1 MRTYPYH
8 ILIVVIVLCFSQSVW
23 AQISRGRTT
32 WPATTISETQTIS
45 FREENTADITITGI
59 ITINKGCTLTIKL
72 GDTYPENTNKVI
84 KAKEGEGFARMFNI
98 ETGGKL
104 VIEGRDENSRIIL
117 DGGARFDGADPKR
130 LLDISDAGVV
140 NVYDCTNWKKTIT
153 KELIRSEVGTL
164 SLNWVTLQNVYSD
177 THLESS
183 GSSYGGAILIT
194 GTVQDDDNHRTL
206 IQNCIIENCADNDGA
221 AITIRMSNN
230 TAPKDTYPA
239 NTRVTLTNTEIR
251 YCYTTGTSGGTIRA
265 NGRTINDV
273 VLNNVNIHH
282 NCTEHSGAAI
292 LWNGAGSVNTDM
304 QINDGC
310 TFHHNVAKT
319 QGGAL
324 NISSNTSFSGN
335 VIIENNYADDKGGGI
350 NIHTYNG
357 GNMPYKTKY
366 DFTYAF
372 PTGLVIRNNHAKYG
386 GGIAYNVDNF
396 DLYEGWE
403 TDNHTGVEITTTL
416 DVKGAQIYGNAASSD
431 GGGIWL
437 ANNLETQWEYP
448 GNATA
453 DVIVNLN
460 EGSISNNISSGGNG
474 GGIYL
479 YKTDITRS
487 KTGSTLLLESN
498 EAQGRGKNGGGIY
511 IEDGQTI
518 NLDGVITSIRNNK
531 ASNGG
536 AIYLKGTTGGVQV
549 TLGNSTMDSNEV
561 TGDGGAIYIKGGNLQ
576 LNKATVQ
583 NNKADSKGGAIYVDG
598 GGINIKNTITFSSNT
613 AGGDGGAVYVT
624 GQGASKGDITWT
636 SGNKTLTIADNVAGG
651 NGGAF
656 YVNNGKI
663 DASGITK
670 ATITGNCADK
680 DGGAFFVNDGDIT
693 LCVTELSENGKDGS
707 TVKTQNGGAIALYN
721 GTFSFG
727 EGSEIR
733 NNAAKN
739 YGGALYITND
749 SASTIT
755 CDGGSYSLNK
765 AKLGGGIYAS
775 GPIDLT
781 FAANVRNNTADSGG
795 GIYLADGVNMSF
807 GNGLIVGNIANGP
820 DNTGEGGGIY
830 LKKGTLS
837 FTSASNMG
845 IYNNSASF
853 QAADIYTS
861 GSGTTLN
868 LPYVKDMELTGFDV
882 PGSELYWV
890 RDWNIK
896 DFPNKKYGRYEAALK
911 SMNLEGFDIA
921 DMIYDIIDDFEVVTS
936 EMCLDLGYDLVFV
949 TVRSIN
955 LQTGD
960 NAEIVFSY
968 YKKSHTPG
976 ADAPTEYRKVIFTG
990 SEDKVVAIPS
1000 GQWLVEST
1008 LWSKLYNPPV
1018 LGIDATGYSD
1028 RGYVIARKQ
1037 NKLIT
1042 ITFSVNP
1049 AIKHV
1054 STFDAIKK
1062 NKMRPGG
1069 NLY

>member
-1 MRTYPYH
+1 MRTYIYN
-8 ILIVVIVLCFSQSVW
+8 ILIVAVALCLSQSAW
-23 AQISRGRTT
+23 AAIGPARTSWT
-32 WPATTISETQTIS
+32 ATTVSESQTIS
-45 FREENTADITITGI
+45 FSAENTADITISGV
-59 ITINKGCTLTIKL
+59 ITINSGCTLTIRF
-72 GDTYPENTNKVI
+72 DETYPENTNKVI
-84 KAKEGEGFARMFNI
+84 RAKEDNGFIRMFNI
-98 ETGGKL
+98 KPGGKL
-104 VIEGRDENSRIIL
+104 AIEGRDENSRIIL
-117 DGGARFDGADPKR
+117 DGGARFSGADPKR
-130 LLDISDAGVV
+130 LMSISDAGIVT
-140 NVYDCTNWKKTIT
+140 VYDCINKNKTI
-153 KELIRSEVGTL
+153 KEELIRSEVGTL
-164 SLNWVTLQNVYSD
+164 SLKWVTLQNVYSD
-177 THLESS
+177 THFTSS
-183 GSSYGGAILIT
+183 GSSYAGAILIT
-194 GTVQDDDNHRTL
+194 GTVEDDDPHRTV

-230 TAPKDTYPA
+230 TSPKDTYPA
-239 NTRVTLTNTEIR
+239 NTRVTLTDTEIR
-251 YCYTTGTSGGTIRA
+251 YCYTTGSSGGTIRA

-282 NCTEHSGAAI
+282 NCTEASGAAI
-292 LWNGAGSVNTDM
+292 LWNGAGSEYTDM
-304 QINDGC
+304 RVNDGC

-335 VIIENNYADDKGGGI
+335 VTIENNYAGSYGGGI

-357 GNMPYKTKY
+357 GNMPKKSTY
-366 DFTYAF
+366 DFTYTF
-372 PTGLVIRNNHAKYG
+372 PEGLVIRNNHARYG
-386 GGIAYNVDNF
+386 GGVAYDVDNF
-396 DLYEGWE
+396 KIYEGWD
-403 TDNHTGVEITTTL
+403 TDLHAGVEIRTTL
-416 DVKGAQIYGNAASSD
+416 DLKGAQIYGNTASSD

-437 ANNLETQWEYP
+437 ANNLETKWEIP
-448 GNATA
+448 GEATA
-453 DVIVNLN
+453 EIIVNLN
-460 EGSISNNISSGGNG
+460 KGSVSNNISSGGNG

-487 KTGSTLLLESN
+487 ETGSTLSLESN
-498 EAQGRGKNGGGIY
+498 EAQGTGKNGGGIY
-511 IEDGQTI
+511 IEDGKSI
-518 NLDGVITSIRNNK
+518 NLDGVITNIKGNK

-536 AIYLKGTTGGVQV
+536 AIYLKGTAGGVQV
-549 TLGNSTMDSNEV
+549 TLGNTTMDSNEV

-598 GGINIKNTITFSSNT
+598 GGINIRNTITFSSNA
-613 AGGDGGAVYVT
+613 AGEDGGAVYVT
-624 GQGASKGDITWT
+624 GQGTTKGDITWT
-636 SGNKTLTIADNVAGG
+636 SGEKNLTIADNAAGG

-656 YVNNGKI
+656 FVNNGKI

-680 DGGAFFVNDGDIT
+680 DGGAFFVNDGDIA
-693 LCVTELSENGKDGS
+693 LCVTELSENGKAGS
-707 TVKTQNGGAIALYN
+707 AVKTQNGGAIALYN
-721 GTFSFG
+721 GTFSFA
-727 EGSEIR
+727 EGSQIR

-739 YGGALYITND
+739 HGGALYVTND
-749 SASTIT
+749 SASTIV
-755 CDGGSYSLNK
+755 CDGGAYSLNK

-781 FAANVRNNTADSGG
+781 FAADVRNNTAERGG

-837 FTSASNMG
+837 FTSASKMG

-861 GSGTTLN
+861 GNGTTLN
-868 LPYVKDMELTGFDV
+868 LPYVKDMELSGFDV
-882 PGSELYWV
+882 PGTELYWV

-911 SMNLEGFDIA
+911 SMNLEGFDIS
-921 DMIYDIIDDFEVVTS
+921 DMIIDVTGNFETVAS

-955 LQTGD
+955 LQRGD
-960 NAEIVFSY
+960 NAEVIFSY

-976 ADAPTEYRKVIFTG
+976 VDAPIEYRKVVFTG
-990 SEDKVVAIPS
+990 SEDRIVAIPS
-1000 GQWLVEST
+1000 GQWLIELTSWT
-1008 LWSKLYNPPV
+1008 NIYASPV
-1018 LGIDATGYSD
+1018 VGIDKTGFNE

-1037 NKLIT
+1037 NKEIT
-1042 ITFSVNP
+1042 ITFALDP
-1049 AIKHV
+1049 DKRHI

-1062 NKMRPGG
+1062 NKMIPGG
-1069 NLY
+1069 SL